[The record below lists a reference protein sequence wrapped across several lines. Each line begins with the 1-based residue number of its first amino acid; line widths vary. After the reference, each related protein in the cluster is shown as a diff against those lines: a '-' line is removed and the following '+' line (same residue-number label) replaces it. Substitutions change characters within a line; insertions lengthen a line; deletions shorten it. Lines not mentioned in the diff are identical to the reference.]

1 MPSPPPPAP
10 GTDTGEGAERS
21 VDLAIGGMTCASCS
35 SRVERKLNKLDGV
48 QATVNLATE
57 KAHVVFPATMEVADL
72 VQVVER
78 TGYTATDLTPAP
90 AGTRDGDDATGLAE
104 TETAAQAGSGPAY
117 ALDRAMSAAPLRT
130 RLFVSIPLT
139 LVVVLLAMT
148 PLGHGLGTARPWTEL
163 LLTIPV
169 ALWAAW
175 PFHRSAAIN
184 ARHGASTMDTLVSIG
199 VLASFLWSLVATLAG
214 STGHMYYEVAA
225 VVTTFLL
232 AGRVAEHGAR
242 AKGRSALT
250 TLLELGAKE
259 VSVQRTDPRDM
270 VSREH
275 RIPVEELRVGEIF
288 VVRPGEKVATD
299 GVVVDGTSAVDR
311 SLVTGESLPV
321 EVGPGGEVTGGTL
334 NTHGRLLVRA
344 TRIGADT
351 TLAGIT
357 RLVESAQTGKAPVQ
371 RLADRISAVFVP
383 VVLVIAALTFVGWLV
398 TGHSAAQ
405 ALSTAVSVL
414 VVACPCAL
422 GLATPTG
429 LLVGTGRGA
438 ELGILIK
445 GPEILE
451 STRRVDTVVLDKTGT
466 VTTGQ
471 ATLVDVTPSGRLT
484 PTAALQAAASVE
496 AGSEHPVAQAIVRA
510 AQSRDLELKPITG
523 FTNLPGLGA
532 RASIKGTE
540 VTVGRASLFDLVPGD
555 LDVDRV
561 GTTVYVGWGGVAHAA
576 LTVADEIRPTSAD
589 ALQSLRD
596 LGLRTILLTGD
607 NKRTA
612 HAVADEL
619 GITTADVIAEVLP
632 ADKHAQVARL
642 QEQGRVVAMV
652 GDGVNDAAA
661 LAQADLGMAMGT
673 GADVA
678 IDSADIVLV
687 RPEVGAVA
695 DAIALSRRT
704 LRIIQQN
711 LVWAFG
717 YNLVAIPLA
726 VLGLLDPMISGAA
739 MALSSV
745 LVVTNSLRLRA
756 FGRAREEEPRPV
768 HPERQTAEG
777 QTTAD

>member
-1 MPSPPPPAP
+1 MSPSPTPSPTSSPAA
-10 GTDTGEGAERS
+10 TDTRS

-48 QATVNLATE
+48 EASVNLATE
-57 KAHVVFPATMEVADL
+57 KAHVTYPATLSVADL
-72 VQVVER
+72 VTVVEQ
-78 TGYTATDLTPAP
+78 TGYTATDLTP
-90 AGTRDGDDATGLAE
+90 DARRGGRGEAL
-104 TETAAQAGSGPAY
+104 TETTPEAQVGSGPAY
-117 ALDRAMSAAPLRT
+117 AVDRVMSRASLRT
-130 RLFVSIPLT
+130 RLEVALPLT
-139 LVVVLLAMT
+139 VFVVVLAMV
-148 PLGHGLGTARPWTEL
+148 PAAHHLLGAARPWAEL
-163 LLTIPV
+163 ALTAPV

-184 ARHGASTMDTLVSIG
+184 ARHRASTMDTLVSIG
-199 VLASFLWSLVATLAG
+199 VTAAFLWSLVATVVG

-232 AGRVAEHGAR
+232 AGRLAEHRAR
-242 AKGRSALT
+242 TAGRSALT
-250 TLLELGAKE
+250 TLLELGAKD
-259 VSVQRTDPRDM
+259 VAVQRIDPTDR
-270 VSREH
+270 VTREV
-275 RIPVEELRVGEIF
+275 RIPIEQLAVGEQF
-288 VVRPGEKVATD
+288 VVRPGEKIATD
-299 GVVVDGTSAVDR
+299 GVVVDGSSAIDR

-321 EVGPGGEVTGGTL
+321 EVAPGGEVTGGTL
-334 NTHGRLLVRA
+334 NTHGRLVVRA
-344 TRIGADT
+344 TRVGSDT
-351 TLAGIT
+351 TLASIT
-357 RLVESAQTGKAPVQ
+357 RLVEQAQTGKAPVQ

-383 VVLVIAALTFVGWLV
+383 AVLVIATLTFLGWLV
-398 TGHSAAQ
+398 AGQGAAA
-405 ALSTAVSVL
+405 ALSAAVSVL

-451 STRRVDTVVLDKTGT
+451 STRRIDTVVLDKTGT
-466 VTTGQ
+466 ITTGT

-496 AGSEHPVAQAIVRA
+496 AGSEHPVALAVVRA
-510 AQSRDLELKPITG
+510 ARQRGIELKPIRD

-532 RASIKGTE
+532 RATIKDTE
-540 VTVGRASLFDLVPGD
+540 VTVGRASLFDVVPGD
-555 LDVDRV
+555 LEGDRV
-561 GTTVYVGWGGVAHAA
+561 GTTVYVGWGGVAYAA
-576 LTVADEIRPTSAD
+576 LTVADEIRPTSPD
-589 ALQSLRD
+589 SLQALRD
-596 LGLRTILLTGD
+596 LGLRTMLLTGD

-612 HAVADEL
+612 RQVAEQV
-619 GITTADVIAEVLP
+619 GINPADVIAEVMP
-632 ADKHAQVARL
+632 ADKHAAVARL

-673 GADVA
+673 GSDVA

-687 RPEVGAVA
+687 RPEIGAVA

-711 LVWAFG
+711 LAWAFG

-726 VLGLLDPMISGAA
+726 VLGALDPMVSGAA

-756 FGRAREEEPRPV
+756 FGRSRASGR
-768 HPERQTAEG
+768 A
-777 QTTAD
+777 